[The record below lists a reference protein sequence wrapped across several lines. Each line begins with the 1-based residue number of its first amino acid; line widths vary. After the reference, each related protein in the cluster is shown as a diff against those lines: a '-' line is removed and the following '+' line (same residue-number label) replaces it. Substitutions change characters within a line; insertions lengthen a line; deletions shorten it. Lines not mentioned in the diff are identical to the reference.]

1 MKRSSPSAQLP
12 DRGGA
17 IAASQ
22 GAEHA
27 SPPNDKPCP
36 KLPKRFVHPLTKE
49 NIVVC
54 SKSNLIWGE
63 KEAARLETTKD
74 GVKQILALQLDR
86 PFIVGRAKECDYVVS
101 SKYASGRHLRLLAHT
116 TDSGHMF
123 VSCEDLSSNGLV
135 WNGRKLSQAKLLL
148 GRGDIIEIP
157 RCQAFAYRHLKDDPP
172 PSPTKDGKET
182 QDGEKATN
190 VKKMETPKA
199 RKVGHRYTIMSRI
212 LGTGSFSQVYL
223 AWDEKQK
230 KQIACKRQS
239 LNKTER
245 QDSINMERELI
256 ILSKLRHPNINSVIE
271 WIQEESWLYL
281 FIEIVTGSDLF
292 NWTLRQ
298 GRATE
303 GEATFIAY
311 QLLLALAFLHEK
323 KIAHRDVKPEN
334 VLLLSAGTRFPHVQL
349 ADFGLS
355 WEENAIPTVDPGA
368 GVVALSPRAFTQSG
382 TVAYQPPEFH
392 MSAVLRTGYNPFLD
406 DSWALGCT
414 IALVLLGLHPFDQS
428 GASPG
433 ADFTFYVQ
441 EHLLDEGVTTREE
454 LEAQNLWIEEKPPDK
469 GGNLE
474 GEADDKAAKRNL
486 VRRIFEG
493 LHWKDYPEELRPSL
507 EGEGAAFE
515 R

>member
-1 MKRSSPSAQLP
+1 
-12 DRGGA
+12 
-17 IAASQ
+17 
-22 GAEHA
+22 
-27 SPPNDKPCP
+27 
-36 KLPKRFVHPLTKE
+36 
-49 NIVVC
+49 
-54 SKSNLIWGE
+54 
-63 KEAARLETTKD
+63 
-74 GVKQILALQLDR
+74 
-86 PFIVGRAKECDYVVS
+86 
-101 SKYASGRHLRLLAHT
+101 
-116 TDSGHMF
+116 MF

-148 GRGDIIEIP
+148 GKGDIIEIP
-157 RCQAFAYRHLKDDPP
+157 RCQAFAYRHLRDDP
-172 PSPTKDGKET
+172 SPGESKDSKQEKDGKEAK
-182 QDGEKATN
+182 DAKDEEKTTDSK
-190 VKKMETPKA
+190 VDSSKA

-239 LNKTER
+239 LHKTER
-245 QDSINMERELI
+245 QDFINMERELV

-292 NWTLRQ
+292 NWTLKQ

-311 QLLLALAFLHEK
+311 QLLLALSFLHER

-355 WEENAIPTVDPGA
+355 WEEDTTPRDDTGA
-368 GVVALSPRAFTQSG
+368 GVVASSPRAFTQSG

-392 MSAVLRTGYNPFLD
+392 MSAVLRTGYNPYLD

-414 IALVLLGLHPFDQS
+414 LGFVLLGLHPFDQS

-441 EHLLDEGVTTREE
+441 EHLLDEGVITREE
-454 LEAQNLWIEEKPPDK
+454 LEAQNLWVEEKPPE
-469 GGNLE
+469 E
-474 GEADDKAAKRNL
+474 GVNAEEEAEDKAAKRNL

-493 LHWKDYPEELRPSL
+493 LHWSDYPEEFRPSL
-507 EGEGAAFE
+507 EGKKGRRVETAISSS